1 MTETQV
7 GRRRRLFP
15 NTPDT
20 LSYYPASSHEIVLAR
35 MLQGISDG
43 EGFLVL
49 AGAPGIG
56 KTLLCHVLIERLG
69 SDTNCAFLTNSH
81 FANRI
86 ALLQAILFEFS
97 LTYEGKGEQELRLG
111 LTEFLLN
118 NYAAN
123 RRTLLIVDEAQNLNS
138 DLLEELRLLGNLE
151 AGGGKAVQII
161 IVGQPTLLDSL
172 AQPESAS
179 LRQRIPCPLVLD
191 PLGIEEAADY
201 LHHHV
206 RVAGSRPEAFF
217 SDEAISLLA
226 KGSKGFPRLLNQ
238 VAHQAFALAQ
248 QGESMPVDVEA
259 ALEALTQLGMEVP
272 ELEKPNEEPSLSI
285 LAQIS
290 MTGQDYDSQPDTD
303 NPVEQPTHSARLIRH
318 SMIS

>member
-7 GRRRRLFP
+7 GNRRRLFP

-20 LSYYPASSHEIVLAR
+20 LSYYPASSHEVALAR
-35 MLQGISDG
+35 MLQGIGDG

-49 AGAPGIG
+49 AGEPGIG

-69 SDTNCAFLTNSH
+69 SDINCAFLTNSH
-81 FANRI
+81 FASRS

-97 LTYEGKGEQELRLG
+97 LPYEDKGEQELRLE
-111 LTEFLLN
+111 LTECLLS

-123 RRTLLIVDEAQNLNS
+123 RRTLVVIDEAQNLNA

-151 AGGGKAVQII
+151 AQGGKAVHIV
-161 IVGQPTLLDSL
+161 IVGQPSLLDTL
-172 AQPESAS
+172 TQPESAS
-179 LRQRIPCPLVLD
+179 LRQRIACPLVLD

-217 SDEAISLLA
+217 TDEAISLFA
-226 KGSKGFPRLLNQ
+226 KGSKGIPRLLNQ
-238 VAHQAFALAQ
+238 IAHQALLLAQ

-259 ALEALTQLGMEVP
+259 ALEAITQLGLEVP
-272 ELEKPNEEPSLSI
+272 ETEITAEEASLSA
-285 LAQIS
+285 LELS
-290 MTGQDYDSQPDTD
+290 GLEYEGQPDTD
-303 NPVEQPTHSARLIRH
+303 NPVDQPARRRA
-318 SMIS
+318 